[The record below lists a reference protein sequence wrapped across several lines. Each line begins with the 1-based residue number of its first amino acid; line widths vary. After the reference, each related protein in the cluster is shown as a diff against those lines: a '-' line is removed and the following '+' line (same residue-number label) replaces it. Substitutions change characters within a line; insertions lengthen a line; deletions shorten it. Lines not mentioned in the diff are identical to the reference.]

1 MRGTIRNFENK
12 SNLKR
17 QDTLTLE
24 IIIKKNRWR
33 RIGEFNKHMDE
44 IAVRYLVY
52 GERAV
57 VPKVGKTME

>member
-24 IIIKKNRWR
+24 IIIKKNGWR

>member
-24 IIIKKNRWR
+24 IIIKKNGWR
-33 RIGEFNKHMDE
+33 RIGEFNKHTDE

-52 GERAV
+52 GE
-57 VPKVGKTME
+57 GL